1 MIPDPGA
8 ASSAPDDLADVLA
21 FLRDLWAVGHAMEST
36 SRRLQDA
43 IGITGPQ
50 RMIIRILGRHPGMVA
65 GDLARLLH
73 VDAGTLSAALARL
86 EARGLVTRHKDADDQ
101 RRVRIRL
108 TEAGETLDVPR
119 EDSLEG
125 AVGRVLTRSTEAERA
140 ALHVMLERIAHELE
154 VQERASRP

>member
-1 MIPDPGA
+1 MNER
-8 ASSAPDDLADVLA
+8 ASSPPAGDLAEVLA

-36 SRRLQDA
+36 SRRLQDF

-50 RMIIRILGRHPGMVA
+50 RMIIRIVGRYPDIVA

-86 EARGLVTRHKDADDQ
+86 ETRALLTREKDPDDH
-101 RRVRIRL
+101 RRVRVRL
-108 TEAGETLDVPR
+108 TRAGSKLDVPR

-125 AVGRVLTRSTEAERA
+125 AVGRVLARSSEAERA
-140 ALHVMLERIAHELE
+140 AWHVMLTRISTEL
-154 VQERASRP
+154 VDQERASRP